1 MIFNFKKKNM
11 EKMYWQI
18 EKFSGSMINLMDED
32 QKIYSEKL
40 TKKQLENLLGL
51 KLRVAR
57 SYENPDVIASAMVI
71 VGSNRMI
78 DRRRSL
84 RGTTT
89 RCYMIYNK

>member
-1 MIFNFKKKNM
+1 M
-11 EKMYWQI
+11 EKLYWQI

-40 TKKQLENLLGL
+40 TKKQVENFLCL

-57 SYENPDVIASAMVI
+57 SYENPDVIASAIVV

-78 DRRRSL
+78 DIRRSI

-89 RCYMIYNK
+89 RCYMIDNK

>member
-1 MIFNFKKKNM
+1 
-11 EKMYWQI
+11 
-18 EKFSGSMINLMDED
+18 MDED

-57 SYENPDVIASAMVI
+57 KEENPDVIASAMVL
-71 VGSNRMI
+71 VASNKMI
-78 DRRRSL
+78 DTRRSI

-89 RCYMIYNK
+89 RCYMIDNTKF

>member
-1 MIFNFKKKNM
+1 M
-11 EKMYWQI
+11 EKLYWKI

-40 TKKQLENLLGL
+40 TKKQLENFLCL
-51 KLRVAR
+51 KLRIAR
-57 SYENPDVIASAMVI
+57 SYENPDVIASAMML

-78 DRRRSL
+78 DKRRSL

-89 RCYMIYNK
+89 RCYIIDNKLNN

>member
-18 EKFSGSMINLMDED
+18 EKFLGSVINLMDED

-57 SYENPDVIASAMVI
+57 S
-71 VGSNRMI
+71 
-78 DRRRSL
+78 
-84 RGTTT
+84 
-89 RCYMIYNK
+89 